1 MGIVDLLRSS
11 YQDLLDFLG
20 MSNVLFTVLLLAT
33 ISLMAFLLML
43 KRMGIILTPL
53 NVRRIN
59 WPKSV
64 LLYRQYQGEY
74 HQVGPQFDLV
84 RRDTA
89 ATSIGAQMFGY
100 YYDEPTKVSD
110 PTNCRAII
118 GLVLLTQ

>member
-89 ATSIGAQMFGY
+89 ATSNSDHISYMEGAEMPPIKLG
-100 YYDEPTKVSD
+100 S
-110 PTNCRAII
+110 NSR
-118 GLVLLTQ
+118 VLC